1 MNWNE
6 VSEGGILDCGIY
18 STLPFRFQYKLEQ
31 LILSRF
37 FSNKWIA
44 KNKKQKTPSRN
55 DIKMR

>member
-1 MNWNE
+1 MKS
-6 VSEGGILDCGIY
+6 VKVVDILDCGIY
-18 STLPFRFQYKLEQ
+18 STLPFRFEYELEQ